1 MGLCGGWGT
10 PGDTVHLLGRTNAFA
25 LKSTLVPS
33 QACLLLSPHRAL
45 EHPCTPWD
53 PVLQVH
59 QHLVSLDKAGTARV
73 LPPSPNTHRRIPVSG
88 MSAAS
93 HRLSGTNCQFRKKV
107 GGRCPSAGLALAE
120 KKLQARLFSFFLLP
134 HPFSNMQASEMY

>member
-59 QHLVSLDKAGTARV
+59 QHLVSLDKAGTGSAS
-73 LPPSPNTHRRIPVSG
+73 LPQNPPRYPCERDVSG
-88 MSAAS
+88 FPLPVRDQLPVQEEGWGKVSLSWAS
-93 HRLSGTNCQFRKKV
+93 SG
-107 GGRCPSAGLALAE
+107 
-120 KKLQARLFSFFLLP
+120 
-134 HPFSNMQASEMY
+134 

>member
-59 QHLVSLDKAGTARV
+59 QHLVSLDKAGTGSAS
-73 LPPSPNTHRRIPVSG
+73 LPQYPPRYPCERG
-88 MSAAS
+88 
-93 HRLSGTNCQFRKKV
+93 RLSGTNCQFRKFRKKV

-120 KKLQARLFSFFLLP
+120 KKLQTCLFSFFLLP
-134 HPFSNMQASEMY
+134 HPFSNTESF